1 MEDTTYNGWKNFETW
16 NVALWLGNDEL
27 LYLAMTQF
35 AKRKTPY
42 ADLRRCISDSI
53 FFRTL
58 GKARG
63 KMQTPDGVLL
73 YSNRLDTEA
82 LDEMIRESVE

>member
-1 MEDTTYNGWKNFETW
+1 MADKTYNGWKNFETW

-53 FFRTL
+53 FFL
-58 GKARG
+58 RG
-63 KMQTPDGVLL
+63 TGSGNLRTPDGVLL